1 MIDRQRPLLLGS
13 SSPRRREILTTL
25 GLPIR
30 VAAADIDES
39 RREGEAADAYLV
51 RIAQG
56 KLEAV
61 VRLGE
66 AEGAGAILVAD
77 TAVILDGEALGK
89 PRDEADARSMI
100 RALSGREHEVW
111 TRFAIGGPREP
122 SSAHARARARAL
134 HAETVST
141 RVRFRALGDDEIE
154 GYAATG
160 EGLDKA
166 GAYAIQGIG
175 AFMVERIDGSWSNVV
190 GLPACEVIAALR
202 EAGLLARFP
211 LPKELREGGT
221 WR

>member
-30 VAAADIDES
+30 VAGADIDES
-39 RREGEAADAYLV
+39 RLQREAAEAYLV

-61 VRLGE
+61 VKLRE

-89 PRDEADARSMI
+89 PRDEAEARSMI

-111 TRFAIGGPREP
+111 TRFAIAGTSEP
-122 SSAHARARARAL
+122 SRARALAL

-202 EAGLLARFP
+202 GAGLLARFP
-211 LPKELREGGT
+211 LPKEEREGGT

>member
-30 VAAADIDES
+30 VAGADIDES
-39 RREGEAADAYLV
+39 RLEGEAADAYLV

-61 VRLGE
+61 VKLRE

-89 PRDEADARSMI
+89 PRDEAEARSMI

-111 TRFAIGGPREP
+111 TRFAIAAHLEP
-122 SSAHARARARAL
+122 SRARAL

-141 RVRFRALGDDEIE
+141 RVRFRALREDEIE

-175 AFMVERIDGSWSNVV
+175 AFMIERIDGSWSNVV

-202 EAGLLARFP
+202 GAGLLARFP
-211 LPKELREGGT
+211 LPKEERGGDT